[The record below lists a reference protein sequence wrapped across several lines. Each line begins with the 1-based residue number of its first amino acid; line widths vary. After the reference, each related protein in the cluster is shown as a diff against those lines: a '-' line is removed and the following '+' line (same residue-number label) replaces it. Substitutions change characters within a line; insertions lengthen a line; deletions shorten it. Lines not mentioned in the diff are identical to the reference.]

1 MLNTL
6 ERKLS
11 NISNANQR
19 ECVNRLILISQ
30 PLQYRSVSGNAG
42 RFGISSLSLSLKAS
56 NSVPQSRL
64 QERLISVPKVIIHP
78 EITNSIIYTPF
89 QVCMKF
95 VYLIHMKEDILIPNS
110 WKKYCG
116 NQWLPS
122 VVCYQLSSKY
132 LLLCSAEKKN

>member
-19 ECVNRLILISQ
+19 ECVNWLILISQ

-64 QERLISVPKVIIHP
+64 QEWLISVPKVIIH
-78 EITNSIIYTPF
+78 
-89 QVCMKF
+89 QK
-95 VYLIHMKEDILIPNS
+95 
-110 WKKYCG
+110 
-116 NQWLPS
+116 
-122 VVCYQLSSKY
+122 
-132 LLLCSAEKKN
+132 